1 VNNKDLL
8 RLDAQLCFLLYAA
21 TRHVTQA
28 YAPLLAPLGLT
39 YPQYLVMLVLWE
51 ADGGPAVT
59 VGQLGEPLHLDSGTL
74 TPLLKR
80 LQAAGLVQRA
90 RSAEDERVVELSLT
104 AAGRRLRGRA
114 EGIPAAMFC
123 RTGLTAASGQRLG
136 EDLRRVLA
144 AFTSSH
150 DDNDKDKDKNRKET
164 LRS

>member
-1 VNNKDLL
+1 VNHKDLL

-59 VGQLGEPLHLDSGTL
+59 VGQLGERLHLDSGTL

-90 RSAEDERVVELSLT
+90 RSADDERVVELSLT
-104 AAGRRLRGRA
+104 AAGRRLRARA

-136 EDLRRVLA
+136 EDLRRVLG
-144 AFTSSH
+144 AFSAN
-150 DDNDKDKDKNRKET
+150 DDNHNDKNRKDT
-164 LRS
+164 IRS